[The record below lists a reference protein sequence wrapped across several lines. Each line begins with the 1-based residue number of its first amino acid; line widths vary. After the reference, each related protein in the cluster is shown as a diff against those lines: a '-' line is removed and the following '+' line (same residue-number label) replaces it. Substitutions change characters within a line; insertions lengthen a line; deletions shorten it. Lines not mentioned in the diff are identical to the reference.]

1 MVNRNNNINKN
12 ITHYVVYKNDFRYF
26 EFYDEIIINNY
37 LLRVIDRYSIY
48 YENNK
53 IKYIDTKII
62 SSRAKNW

>member
-48 YENNK
+48 Y
-53 IKYIDTKII
+53 
-62 SSRAKNW
+62 